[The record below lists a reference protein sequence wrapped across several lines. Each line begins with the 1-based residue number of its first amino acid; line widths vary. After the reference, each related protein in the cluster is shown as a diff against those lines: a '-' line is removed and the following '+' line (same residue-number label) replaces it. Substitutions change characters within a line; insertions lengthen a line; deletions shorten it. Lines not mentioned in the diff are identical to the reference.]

1 MKIIYLL
8 ILSIL
13 ATQALAKTPGEIEE
27 GSYLREAN
35 LNGLNT
41 QNSTFKA
48 YLGHPL
54 IINVW
59 ASWCG
64 PCREEMG
71 SLERLAKYYNHE
83 ELNIIGISTD
93 DYPEKANAFIKHA
106 KVTFNNYI
114 DSHLLLENMLGANR
128 IPLTLLVSK
137 EGLILKKIHGAYQWD
152 HPETIQGIAK
162 IFKIKLN
169 ITDKKETK

>member
-8 ILSIL
+8 ILSVL
-13 ATQALAKTPGEIEE
+13 TTQALAKTPGEIEE
-27 GSYLREAN
+27 GSYLRDAT
-35 LNGLNT
+35 LNGLDIK
-41 QNSTFKA
+41 NSTFKA
-48 YLGHPL
+48 YLGQPL
-54 IINVW
+54 LINVW

-71 SLERLAKYYNHE
+71 SLERLAKHYNNN

-93 DYPEKANAFIKHA
+93 DYPEKAKAFIKHA

-114 DSHLLLENMLGANR
+114 DSHLRLENMLGANT

-137 EGLILKKIHGAYQWD
+137 EGLILKKVHGAYQWD
-152 HPETIQGIAK
+152 HPDTIQAIAK
-162 IFKIKLN
+162 IFKIKLK
-169 ITDKKETK
+169 ITDKKAKE